1 MGSQMIQILVL
12 AGIALFL
19 VLRLR
24 NVLGTRDGFEPTQ
37 QAEISRP
44 NGKAPPERDFEVIEG
59 GGIDRDIEDHAE
71 PDSDTGRALLG
82 MKRDEPGFAVGD
94 FVHGSKSAYE
104 MILMAFENGDLATLE
119 QFLAPEVFNS
129 FSQAVQERADK
140 GLSIEATFVG
150 VRETKLMEARY
161 DPETNEGEITMRFI
175 GELTSVVR
183 DNAGDIIE
191 GDAKEIKR
199 QRDIWTFARLMGT
212 DNPNWLLVAT
222 EA

>member
-1 MGSQMIQILVL
+1 MSGQMLQILVL

-24 NVLGTRDGFEPTQ
+24 NVLGTRDGYEPPKQETPI
-37 QAEISRP
+37 A
-44 NGKAPPERDFEVIEG
+44 NGKAAAARDFEVIDG
-59 GGIDRDIEDHAE
+59 GGIDRDITDHVE
-71 PDSDTGRALLG
+71 PDSETGRALLA
-82 MKRDEPGFAVGD
+82 MKADEPGFSVAE
-94 FVHGSKSAYE
+94 FVHGAKGAYE
-104 MILMAFENGDLATLE
+104 MILMAFERGDLDTLE
-119 QFLAPEVFNS
+119 QFLAPEVYSS
-129 FSQAVQERADK
+129 FSQAVQDRADK
-140 GLSIEATFVG
+140 GLAIEATFVG

-161 DPETNEGEITMRFI
+161 DADTHEGEITMRFI

-183 DNAGDIIE
+183 DAAGDIVE
-191 GDAKEIKR
+191 GDVNEIKR

>member
-1 MGSQMIQILVL
+1 MGSSMLQILIL

-24 NVLGTRDGFEPTQ
+24 SVLGTRDGYEPPQ
-37 QAEISRP
+37 QSLPPQA
-44 NGKAPPERDFEVIEG
+44 NGRAAPDRDFEVIDG
-59 GGIDRDIEDHAE
+59 GGIDRDIMDHVE
-71 PDSDTGRALLG
+71 PDSDTGRALLA
-82 MKRDEPGFAVGD
+82 MKKDESGFTVSE
-94 FVHGSKSAYE
+94 FVHGSKQAYE

-140 GLSIEATFVG
+140 GLTIDATFVG
-150 VRETKLMEARY
+150 VRETKLVEARY
-161 DPETNEGEITMRFI
+161 DADTKEGEITMRFI

-183 DNAGDIIE
+183 DAAGDVVE
-191 GDAKEIKR
+191 GDVNEIKR

-212 DNPNWLLVAT
+212 DNPNWLLVGT
-222 EA
+222 ET